1 MKGGKGVGGGGKG
14 RGGGAEE
21 GECSK
26 VRLLSKAESFLF
38 GGSYL
43 TVSQNNT

>member
-1 MKGGKGVGGGGKG
+1 MGGAR

-26 VRLLSKAESFLF
+26 VRLLSKTESFLF